1 MNRHHLIPLVLCLA
15 CSGGDTITARLDDAR
30 GLETGDKVIVAGIE
44 VGTVKSVSVVDG
56 HAQVEMEIAE
66 GQQVTLHQGACAHLG
81 SSNGEGAIEVRP
93 GTEGELEGEF
103 LPTCPRSLVD
113 GVVDLQNRMLE
124 AAGSGARE
132 AARQLTKAAAEFSGG
147 LNEGSED
154 LRETGRNLGM
164 AGQAFA
170 EGVEEGVE

>member
-1 MNRHHLIPLVLCLA
+1 MNQLLCAFALLSLA
-15 CSGGDTITARLDDAR
+15 CSGGDTLTARLDDAR
-30 GLETGDKVIVAGIE
+30 GLEAGDKVLVAGIE
-44 VGTVKSVSVVDG
+44 VGTVKSVAVVDG
-56 HAQVEMEIAE
+56 QAQVEMTIAE
-66 GQQVTLHQGACAHLG
+66 GQEVALHEGACAHLT
-81 SSNGEGAIEVRP
+81 SRNGDGAIEVRP
-93 GTEGELEGEF
+93 GTEGRLEGEF
-103 LPTCPRSLVD
+103 LPACPRSLVD

-147 LNEGSED
+147 LNEGSEN

-170 EGVEEGVE
+170 EGVEEGVQ